1 MIRFWFVD
9 DHRRTHEVKR
19 MCEVLGI
26 HRSSYYKWRAGKT
39 ARQAREEADAALTE
53 RIRAHHQEWDHT
65 LGYRRMTAELADDDQ
80 VEGPINHKRVARLM
94 RVNNIVGVH
103 LRKPKNTTIK
113 DPDAQVFA
121 DLVGRD
127 FSAEAPGSVF
137 VGDITYL
144 PHSGTGEF
152 LYLATVLDVCSKR
165 LVGWSIADHMRTELV
180 ENALDN
186 AAAARGS
193 LEGAI
198 FHSDHGRQFTSSDYQ
213 ATCRRHGVVQSMGRI
228 GSSADNA
235 MAESF
240 NASLKRETLQGAKR
254 WADEAQCRTEVFRW
268 ITRYNTRRRHSAL
281 QNRSPLDYEADFMST
296 LAEAA

>member
-9 DHRRTHEVKR
+9 DYRDTHEVKR
-19 MCEVLGI
+19 MCKVLGI
-26 HRSSYYKWRAGKT
+26 GRSSYYKWRAGKA
-39 ARQAREEADAALTE
+39 ARQARHVADAVLVD
-53 RIRAHHQEWDHT
+53 RIRDHHREWDHT

-80 VEGPINHKRVARLM
+80 VEGPVNHKRVARLM

-113 DPDAQVFA
+113 DPGAQVFG
-121 DLVGRD
+121 DLVNRD
-127 FSAEAPGSVF
+127 FSADAPGRVL

-144 PHSGTGEF
+144 PHSGAGEF
-152 LYLATVLDVCSKR
+152 LYLATVIDVCSKR

-213 ATCRRHGVVQSMGRI
+213 ATCRRHGVTQSMGRI

-254 WADEAQCRTEVFRW
+254 WSDEARCRTEVFRW

-281 QNRSPLDYEADFMST
+281 RNRSPLDYEADHMST
-296 LAEAA
+296 LDQAA

>member
-1 MIRFWFVD
+1 MIRFRFVD
-9 DHRRTHEVKR
+9 DHRDTHEVKR
-19 MCEVLGI
+19 MCTVLGI
-26 HRSSYYKWRAGKT
+26 HRSSYYKWRAGKAARL
-39 ARQAREEADAALTE
+39 ARQQADAALVD

-65 LGYRRMTAELADDDQ
+65 LGYRRMTAELADDDA
-80 VEGPINHKRVARLM
+80 VPGTVNHKRVARLM
-94 RVNNIVGVH
+94 RRNNIVGVH
-103 LRKPKNTTIK
+103 LRKPKSTTIK
-113 DPDAQVFA
+113 DPGAQVFE
-121 DLVGRD
+121 DLLNRD
-127 FSAEAPGSVF
+127 FTAAEPGRVF

-144 PHSGTGEF
+144 PHSSTGEF
-152 LYLATVLDVCSKR
+152 LYLATVIDVCSKR

-186 AAAARGS
+186 AASARGS

-213 ATCRRHGVVQSMGRI
+213 ATCRRHGVRQSMGRI

-254 WADEAQCRTEVFRW
+254 WLDEAQCRTEVFRW
-268 ITRYNTRRRHSAL
+268 ITRYNTRRRHSSL
-281 QNRSPLDYEADFMST
+281 RNRSPLDFEVDHGAT
-296 LAEAA
+296 LDQAA